1 MLRVPIVALASAA
14 ALLCLAARAQL
25 APQPAAIT
33 AAHAATGASP
43 APLDA
48 VADAQ
53 TELQTG
59 SRLTR
64 EGFLQDAIPHLLA
77 ARRKGIAPYA
87 TGINL
92 AICYQGTGQY
102 KSAVEIL
109 RELEASG
116 TATATVYNLLA
127 QAYLGNRQ
135 QREAWQSFLLAAAA
149 TPKDEKLYAFM
160 ADACTDQGDDSLGL
174 TIVNRGLGELPDSA
188 RLHYERAVFLARLGS
203 LEEARPEFDR
213 AADLAPDG
221 YIGYLAKV
229 QKALYDDDFAK
240 ADTIL
245 HQAIRAGHSDFRML
259 SLLGTVLLH
268 EGVAPGEPRFAE
280 AQAALEKSAQE
291 RPDYSATQIA
301 LGKVYLMENQPR
313 QAIEHLEIGRRLEP
327 DNPAVYATLA
337 SAWEKLGD
345 REKAVAM
352 RRQIGRLLAQKAANG
367 ASAKP

>member
-1 MLRVPIVALASAA
+1 MA
-14 ALLCLAARAQL
+14 ALLCPAAGAQL
-25 APQPAAIT
+25 ARQAGARTPAQ
-33 AAHAATGASP
+33 AATGASAAPP
-43 APLDA
+43 AAAD
-48 VADAQ
+48 DAQ
-53 TELQTG
+53 AELQTG

-64 EGFLQDAIPHLLA
+64 EGFLQDAIPHLLV
-77 ARRKGIAPYA
+77 ARRQGIAPYA

-102 KSAVEIL
+102 QSAVEIL
-109 RELEASG
+109 REVAASG
-116 TATATVYNLLA
+116 RATVTVYNLLA

-149 TPKDEKLYAFM
+149 TPKDEKLYDFL
-160 ADACTDQGDDSLGL
+160 ADACTDNGDYALGL
-174 TIVNRGLGELPDSA
+174 AIVNRGLRELPESA

-203 LEEARPEFDR
+203 LEEARPEFDC
-213 AADLAPDG
+213 AAELAPDS

-245 HQAIRAGHSDFRML
+245 HRAIRTGHSDFRML
-259 SLLGTVLLH
+259 SLLGTVLLN
-268 EGVAPGEPRFAE
+268 EGVRPGEPRFAE

-291 RPDYSATQIA
+291 RPNYSATQIA
-301 LGKVYLMENQPR
+301 LGKVYLIENQPR

-327 DNPAVYATLA
+327 DNPAVYAALA

-352 RRQIGRLLAQKAANG
+352 RKQIGRLLAQKAASG
-367 ASAKP
+367 ASAKH